1 MTDTPGS
8 PGPGADG
15 ETPTPSQGFPRPEVP
30 AASSPSETGGP
41 APVTPQQ
48 GAAGDGSGPAPEV
61 TPGSATSSS
70 GASAEAATSAT
81 SAAAASGASAET
93 GDDAKTPA
101 SGLPQQAPPSG
112 NTPVPPSAP
121 PSFGAQSG
129 APGQPGG
136 QWQSPGQPPMPQYPG
151 GAYGRPGGGWNP
163 QGLGKP
169 GVIALRP
176 LNIGDIL
183 DGSITA
189 IRRYPLLVLGVS
201 AVVAVVVAALNLVI
215 SLTLLPDVTRVTAL
229 GPGATQQEQLDAVY
243 NLLGSTLL
251 TLIPTLIITILGQTF
266 LTGFLTVVMGK
277 AVLGRPVD
285 FRTAMREAGPRLLP
299 LLALTLLYT
308 LATMVAAIFCLLPA
322 VIPYVFWALAGPAL
336 VLERGTIR
344 QSFARSRR
352 LVSGSFWR
360 VLGILLLATLIGW
373 LITTIIGVPFSL
385 GSGAFSGLFDPQ
397 AGVPQQSTGGLVLQS
412 VGSVIASTIVTPFTA
427 LVTVVLY
434 IDQRMR
440 REGMDIELARA
451 AGINPQA
458 PPQQAW

>member
-30 AASSPSETGGP
+30 AASSPSETGGS

-48 GAAGDGSGPAPEV
+48 GTAGDGSGPAPEV
-61 TPGSATSSS
+61 TPGGVTSSP
-70 GASAEAATSAT
+70 GASAEAATSGT
-81 SAAAASGASAET
+81 STET
-93 GDDAKTPA
+93 GDDAKTPP
-101 SGLPQQAPPSG
+101 SGVPQQ
-112 NTPVPPSAP
+112 AP
-121 PSFGAQSG
+121 PSFGAQSSAAG
-129 APGQPGG
+129 PPGG
-136 QWQSPGQPPMPQYPG
+136 QWQSPGQQPMPQYPG

-344 QSFARSRR
+344 QAFARSRR

-360 VLGILLLATLIGW
+360 VLGILLLASLIGW

-397 AGVPQQSTGGLVLQS
+397 AAVPQQSTGGLVLQS
-412 VGSVIASTIVTPFTA
+412 VGTVIASTIVTPFTA

>member
-8 PGPGADG
+8 PGPGADD

-30 AASSPSETGGP
+30 AASSPSEAGGP

-48 GAAGDGSGPAPEV
+48 GTAGDGSGPAPQV
-61 TPGSATSSS
+61 TPGGATSSPAPGTS
-70 GASAEAATSAT
+70 TEAAATSGP
-81 SAAAASGASAET
+81 SIET

-101 SGLPQQAPPSG
+101 SGVPQQAPPSG
-112 NTPVPPSAP
+112 NAPVPPQAP
-121 PSFGAQSG
+121 PSFGAQSS

-136 QWQSPGQPPMPQYPG
+136 QWQSPGRQPMPQYPG
-151 GAYGRPGGGWNP
+151 GAYGSPGGGWNP

-201 AVVAVVVAALNLVI
+201 AVVAVVVAALNLAV
-215 SLTLLPDVTRVTAL
+215 SLLLVPDVTRVATL

-251 TLIPTLIITILGQTF
+251 ALIPTLIITILGQTF

-299 LLALTLLYT
+299 LLGLTLLYT

-336 VLERGTIR
+336 VLERGTVR
-344 QSFARSRR
+344 QAFGRSRR

-360 VLGILLLATLIGW
+360 VLGILLLASLIGW
-373 LITTIIGVPFSL
+373 LITTIIGLPFNL

-397 AGVPQQSTGGLVLQS
+397 AGAPQQSTGGLVLQS
-412 VGSVIASTIVTPFTA
+412 VGTVIASTIVTPFTA

>member
-8 PGPGADG
+8 PGPGADD

-30 AASSPSETGGP
+30 AASSPSEAGGP

-48 GAAGDGSGPAPEV
+48 GTAGDGSGPAPQV
-61 TPGSATSSS
+61 TPGGATSSPAPGPS
-70 GASAEAATSAT
+70 TEAAATSGPST
-81 SAAAASGASAET
+81 ET

-101 SGLPQQAPPSG
+101 SGVPQQAPPSG
-112 NTPVPPSAP
+112 NAPVPPQAP
-121 PSFGAQSG
+121 PSFGAQSSS
-129 APGQPGG
+129 PGQPGG
-136 QWQSPGQPPMPQYPG
+136 QWQSPGRQPMPQYPG

-201 AVVAVVVAALNLVI
+201 AVVAVVVAALNLAV
-215 SLTLLPDVTRVTAL
+215 SLLLVPDVTRVATL

-251 TLIPTLIITILGQTF
+251 ALIPTLIITILGQTF

-299 LLALTLLYT
+299 LLGLTLLYT

-336 VLERGTIR
+336 VLERGTVR
-344 QSFARSRR
+344 QAFGRSRR

-360 VLGILLLATLIGW
+360 VLGILLLASLIGW
-373 LITTIIGVPFSL
+373 LITTIIGLPFNL
-385 GSGAFSGLFDPQ
+385 GSSAFSGLFDPQ

-412 VGSVIASTIVTPFTA
+412 VGTVIASTIVTPFTA

>member
-30 AASSPSETGGP
+30 AASSPSDPSETGSP
-41 APVTPQQ
+41 TSP
-48 GAAGDGSGPAPEV
+48 GSGATAE
-61 TPGSATSSS
+61 SAS
-70 GASAEAATSAT
+70 GA
-81 SAAAASGASAET
+81 SAAAASGASTQT

-101 SGLPQQAPPSG
+101 SGFPQQAPLSG
-112 NTPVPPSAP
+112 STPVPPS
-121 PSFGAQSG
+121 FGAPSG
-129 APGQPGG
+129 APGQPGQ
-136 QWQSPGQPPMPQYPG
+136 QWQSPGQQPMPQYPG

-285 FRTAMREAGPRLLP
+285 FRTALREAGPRLLP

-360 VLGILLLATLIGW
+360 VLGILLLASLIGW

-412 VGSVIASTIVTPFTA
+412 VGTVIASTIVTPFTA

-458 PPQQAW
+458 PPRQAW

>member
-8 PGPGADG
+8 PGPGADD

-30 AASSPSETGGP
+30 GATPESSPSQPGST
-41 APVTPQQ
+41 PVTPQQ
-48 GAAGDGSGPAPEV
+48 GMAGDGSGAAPQV
-61 TPGSATSSS
+61 TPG
-70 GASAEAATSAT
+70 GVASQP
-81 SAAAASGASAET
+81 ASGASTEAD
-93 GDDAKTPA
+93 DDAKTPA
-101 SGLPQQAPPSG
+101 SGLPRQAPPG
-112 NTPVPPSAP
+112 GDAGQPPSGGNAAPSP
-121 PSFGAQSG
+121 PSFGVQNS
-129 APGQPGG
+129 APGQPGQPG
-136 QWQSPGQPPMPQYPG
+136 RQWQSPGQAPMPQYPG
-151 GAYGRPGGGWNP
+151 GPYGRPGGGWNP

-183 DGSITA
+183 DGAITA

-201 AVVAVVVAALNLVI
+201 AVVAVIVAALNLAI
-215 SLTLLPDVTRVTAL
+215 SLTLLPDVTRVATL

-243 NLLGSTLL
+243 SLLGSTLL

-285 FRTAMREAGPRLLP
+285 FRMALREAGPRLLP

-344 QSFARSRR
+344 QSFGRSRR
-352 LVSGSFWR
+352 LVSGTFWR
-360 VLGILLLATLIGW
+360 VLGILLLASLIGW

-397 AGVPQQSTGGLVLQS
+397 AGVPQQSTGSLVLQS

>member
-8 PGPGADG
+8 PGPGADD

-30 AASSPSETGGP
+30 AASSPSEAGGP

-48 GAAGDGSGPAPEV
+48 GTAGDGSGPAPQA
-61 TPGSATSSS
+61 TPGGANSSPAAGTST
-70 GASAEAATSAT
+70 EAAGTSGT
-81 SAAAASGASAET
+81 STET

-101 SGLPQQAPPSG
+101 SG
-112 NTPVPPSAP
+112 VPLQAP
-121 PSFGAQSG
+121 PSFGAQSS

-136 QWQSPGQPPMPQYPG
+136 QWQSPGQQPMPQYPG

-201 AVVAVVVAALNLVI
+201 AVVAVVVAALNLAV
-215 SLTLLPDVTRVTAL
+215 SLLLVPDVTRVATL

-251 TLIPTLIITILGQTF
+251 ALIPTLIITILGQTF

-299 LLALTLLYT
+299 LLGLTLLYT

-336 VLERGTIR
+336 VLERGTVR
-344 QSFARSRR
+344 QAFGRSRR

-360 VLGILLLATLIGW
+360 VLGILLLASLIGW
-373 LITTIIGVPFSL
+373 LITTIIGLPFNL

-412 VGSVIASTIVTPFTA
+412 VGTVIASTIVTPFTA

>member
-1 MTDTPGS
+1 M
-8 PGPGADG
+8 
-15 ETPTPSQGFPRPEVP
+15 
-30 AASSPSETGGP
+30 
-41 APVTPQQ
+41 
-48 GAAGDGSGPAPEV
+48 AGDGSGPAPQV
-61 TPGSATSSS
+61 TPGGAAPRPAPAASTGAPDASGTS
-70 GASAEAATSAT
+70 GAS
-81 SAAAASGASAET
+81 ASGASAET

-101 SGLPQQAPPSG
+101 SGVPQQAPPSG
-112 NTPVPPSAP
+112 TTPVSPGGDTGPAPSGGNAAQGP
-121 PSFGAQSG
+121 PSFGAQQS
-129 APGQPGG
+129 APGQPG
-136 QWQSPGQPPMPQYPG
+136 QWQSPGRPMPQYPG
-151 GAYGRPGGGWNP
+151 GAYGRPGGGWSP

-176 LNIGDIL
+176 LNLGDIL
-183 DGSITA
+183 DGAITA

-201 AVVAVVVAALNLVI
+201 AVVAVLVAALNLAV
-215 SLTLLPDVTRVTAL
+215 SLLLVPDVTRVATL
-229 GPGATQQEQLDAVY
+229 GPGATQQEQLNAVY
-243 NLLGSTLL
+243 GLLGSTLL
-251 TLIPTLIITILGQTF
+251 ALIPALIITILGQTF

-285 FRTAMREAGPRLLP
+285 FRTAMREAAPRLLP
-299 LLALTLLYT
+299 LLGLTLLYT
-308 LATMVAAIFCLLPA
+308 LATMVAGIFCLLPA

-336 VLERGTIR
+336 VLERGTVR
-344 QSFARSRR
+344 QAFGRSRR

-360 VLGILLLATLIGW
+360 VLGILLLALVIGW
-373 LITTIIGVPFSL
+373 LISTIIGLPFSV

-397 AGVPQQSTGGLVLQS
+397 AGVPQQSTSGLVLQS
-412 VGSVIASTIVTPFTA
+412 VGAVIASTIVTPFTA